1 MKTIKLKQ
9 IIDEPKHLIK
19 TEAFEKDGSILL
31 DEEFIAIDEHGV
43 VQLIYKKLPEIKE
56 TNTYK
61 KLVKKLHYSTTQRV
75 SGLVTTSTVFG
86 YFPPVEIRQKPFCSS
101 TRLAEENPKAN
112 RFLSHYCEKH
122 IMPMFYEEYKHNLNE
137 HMEAIEKE
145 GLKKDWIMKGTI
157 FTGGVINKA
166 NQLNY
171 HLDSQNMKGTI
182 NAMVYFARDME
193 GGHLVCPKYDI
204 RINPKDNYVLLFR
217 NDLVH
222 GVTQIKPQTKE
233 AYRYSIVYYVQ
244 NRMQACGTIDE
255 ELAKARK

>member
-1 MKTIKLKQ
+1 ME
-9 IIDEPKHLIK
+9 EPKHLIK
-19 TEAFEKDGSILL
+19 TEAFEEQGEILL
-31 DEEFIAIDEHGV
+31 DEEFIAVDDDGV
-43 VQLIYKKLPEIKE
+43 VQLVYKKLPEHKD
-56 TNTYK
+56 TDTYK
-61 KLVKKLHYSTTQRV
+61 KLVKKLQYNTTQRV
-75 SGLVTTSTVFG
+75 SGLATTSTVFG

-101 TRLAEENPKAN
+101 TRLMEEEPKAN
-112 RFLSHYCEKH
+112 RFLSYYCEKH
-122 IMPMFYEEYKHNLNE
+122 IMPMFEKDYANNLKE
-137 HMEAIEKE
+137 HMEVLEAE

-171 HLDSQNMKGTI
+171 HIDSQNMKGTI

-193 GGHLVCPKYDI
+193 GGHLVCPKYNV
-204 RINPKDNYVLLFR
+204 RINPKDNHVLLFR

-222 GVTQIKPQTKE
+222 GVSKIKPQTKE

-244 NRMQACGTIDE
+244 NRMQACGTLSE